1 MVCKP
6 EYCEMDVW
14 KMLIASFQAAGS
26 STCGDGGDEGCVT
39 VLGAVDSPDTTTSE
53 YDTLGTAGAEPAAP
67 VDGFSRLLIEGGE
80 YVGRLG
86 TPRLTF
92 WNTPIVGRL
101 EEKPFWTSVRV
112 GREF

>member
-14 KMLIASFQAAGS
+14 KMIIASFQAA
-26 STCGDGGDEGCVT
+26 STPGMVT
-39 VLGAVDSPDTTTSE
+39 VLGAVDADTTASE

-67 VDGFSRLLIEGGE
+67 VDGFSRLLIEGGGE

>member
-14 KMLIASFQAAGS
+14 KMLIASFRAASPGK
-26 STCGDGGDEGCVT
+26 VT
-39 VLGAVDSPDTTTSE
+39 VLGAVDADTTASE
-53 YDTLGTAGAEPAAP
+53 YDTLGTDGAEPAAP

-86 TPRLTF
+86 TPRLTL

>member
-14 KMLIASFQAAGS
+14 KMLIASFRAASPGK
-26 STCGDGGDEGCVT
+26 VT
-39 VLGAVDSPDTTTSE
+39 VLGAVDAPDTTTSE
-53 YDTLGTAGAEPAAP
+53 YDTLDTVGAEPAAP

>member
-39 VLGAVDSPDTTTSE
+39 VLGAVDSTDTTTSE
-53 YDTLGTAGAEPAAP
+53 YDTLGTAGAVPAAP
-67 VDGFSRLLIEGGE
+67 VYGFSRLLIEGGAGSMS
-80 YVGRLG
+80 VGWAHRDLLFG
-86 TPRLTF
+86 IHQSSDVWRKSRFGQLS
-92 WNTPIVGRL
+92 
-101 EEKPFWTSVRV
+101 E
-112 GREF
+112 

>member
-14 KMLIASFQAAGS
+14 KMIIASFKAA
-26 STCGDGGDEGCVT
+26 STGMVT
-39 VLGAVDSPDTTTSE
+39 VLGAVDAPDTTTSE
-53 YDTLGTAGAEPAAP
+53 YDTLGTAGVGHTAAGSTGAP

>member
-14 KMLIASFQAAGS
+14 KMIIASFQAA
-26 STCGDGGDEGCVT
+26 STPGMVT
-39 VLGAVDSPDTTTSE
+39 VLGAVDADTTASE
-53 YDTLGTAGAEPAAP
+53 YDTLGTDGAEPAAP

-86 TPRLTF
+86 TPRLTL

>member
-14 KMLIASFQAAGS
+14 KMIIASFQAA
-26 STCGDGGDEGCVT
+26 STPGMVT
-39 VLGAVDSPDTTTSE
+39 VLGAVDADTTASE
-53 YDTLGTAGAEPAAP
+53 YDTLGTAGVGHTAAGSPGAP
-67 VDGFSRLLIEGGE
+67 VDGFSRLLMGGGGGE

>member
-1 MVCKP
+1 MP

-14 KMLIASFQAAGS
+14 KMIIASFQAA
-26 STCGDGGDEGCVT
+26 STPGMVT
-39 VLGAVDSPDTTTSE
+39 VLGAVDGPTDTTASE
-53 YDTLGTAGAEPAAP
+53 YDTLGTAAVGHTAAGSAGAP